1 MSLIKCPECNN
12 EISDSASSCPNC
24 GYKIKK
30 AIDKKVIAI
39 GGIVAVI
46 AVVLILFFATRGNSA
61 SVVGEWVIDSY
72 NTANGNIKQENI
84 GEYYG
89 ENYQNANA
97 AFSAIFKDNGTV
109 ILNMPVYEGMEP
121 VSMEV
126 SYKIIGS
133 EIYLSAEG
141 ERTKGFKIQGDTL
154 IMYDIGNIMDEA
166 VLKKK

>member
-1 MSLIKCPECNN
+1 MSLIR
-12 EISDSASSCPNC
+12 S
-24 GYKIKK
+24 KK
-30 AIDKKVIAI
+30 NIAVCSI
-39 GGIVAVI
+39 IGIVVI
-46 AVVLILFFATRGNSA
+46 GVIIFLVTRSNSS

-97 AFSAIFKDNGTV
+97 EFSAMFKDNGTV

-121 VSMEV
+121 VSKEI
-126 SYKIIGS
+126 SYEIKGS

-141 ERTKGFKIQGDTL
+141 ESIKGFEIKGDTL

>member
-1 MSLIKCPECNN
+1 MNKKIITVGSIIGIIVIVVIVLLLTRSN
-12 EISDSASSCPNC
+12 SS
-24 GYKIKK
+24 
-30 AIDKKVIAI
+30 
-39 GGIVAVI
+39 
-46 AVVLILFFATRGNSA
+46 

-97 AFSAIFKDNGTV
+97 EFSAVFKDNGIV

-121 VSMEV
+121 VSKEIPYNV
-126 SYKIIGS
+126 KGS

-141 ERTKGFKIQGDTL
+141 ESIKGFEIKGDTL

>member
-1 MSLIKCPECNN
+1 MNK
-12 EISDSASSCPNC
+12 
-24 GYKIKK
+24 KI
-30 AIDKKVIAI
+30 IAI
-39 GGIVAVI
+39 GSIIGIIVI
-46 AVVLILFFATRGNSA
+46 GVIVFLIARGNSS
-61 SVVGEWVIDSY
+61 SVVGAWVIDSY

-97 AFSAIFKDNGTV
+97 EFSAVFNDNGTV

-121 VSMEV
+121 VSKEIP
-126 SYKIIGS
+126 YNIKGS

-141 ERTKGFKIQGDTL
+141 EIIKGFEIKGDTL

>member
-1 MSLIKCPECNN
+1 MNK
-12 EISDSASSCPNC
+12 
-24 GYKIKK
+24 KI
-30 AIDKKVIAI
+30 
-39 GGIVAVI
+39 I
-46 AVVLILFFATRGNSA
+46 AVGSIIGIIVIGVIVFLVTRGNSPFI
-61 SVVGEWVIDSY
+61 VGEWVIDSY

-89 ENYQNANA
+89 ENYQNAHA
-97 AFSAIFKDNGTV
+97 EFSAVFKDNGMV

-121 VSMEV
+121 VSKEIP
-126 SYKIIGS
+126 YEIKGS

-141 ERTKGFKIQGDTL
+141 ESIKGFEIKGDTL

>member
-1 MSLIKCPECNN
+1 MNK
-12 EISDSASSCPNC
+12 
-24 GYKIKK
+24 KI
-30 AIDKKVIAI
+30 IAI
-39 GGIVAVI
+39 GSIIGII
-46 AVVLILFFATRGNSA
+46 IIGIILFLVTRGNSS

-97 AFSAIFKDNGTV
+97 EFSAVFKDNGMV
-109 ILNMPVYEGMEP
+109 ILNMPVYEGKEP
-121 VSMEV
+121 VSKEIL
-126 SYKIIGS
+126 YEIKGS

-141 ERTKGFKIQGDTL
+141 ESIKGFEIKGDTL

-166 VLKKK
+166 VLKRK

>member
-1 MSLIKCPECNN
+1 MNK
-12 EISDSASSCPNC
+12 
-24 GYKIKK
+24 KI
-30 AIDKKVIAI
+30 
-39 GGIVAVI
+39 I
-46 AVVLILFFATRGNSA
+46 AVGSVIGIIIIGVIVFLVTRGNSS

-97 AFSAIFKDNGTV
+97 EFSAVFKDNGTV

-121 VSMEV
+121 VSKEV
-126 SYKIIGS
+126 PYEIKGS

-141 ERTKGFKIQGDTL
+141 ESIKGFEIKGDTL
-154 IMYDIGNIMDEA
+154 IMYDIGGIIDEA
-166 VLKKK
+166 ILKKK

>member
-1 MSLIKCPECNN
+1 MSLIR
-12 EISDSASSCPNC
+12 S
-24 GYKIKK
+24 KK
-30 AIDKKVIAI
+30 NIAVCSI
-39 GGIVAVI
+39 IGIVVI
-46 AVVLILFFATRGNSA
+46 GVIIFLVTRSNSS

-97 AFSAIFKDNGTV
+97 EFSAMFKDNGTV
-109 ILNMPVYEGMEP
+109 ILNMPVYEGREP
-121 VSMEV
+121 ISKEI
-126 SYKIIGS
+126 SYEIKGS

-141 ERTKGFKIQGDTL
+141 ESIKGFEIKGDTL

>member
-1 MSLIKCPECNN
+1 MSLIR
-12 EISDSASSCPNC
+12 S
-24 GYKIKK
+24 KK
-30 AIDKKVIAI
+30 N
-39 GGIVAVI
+39 I
-46 AVVLILFFATRGNSA
+46 AVCSIIGIIVIGVIIFLVTRSNSS

-89 ENYQNANA
+89 ENYQNANSE
-97 AFSAIFKDNGTV
+97 FSAVFKDNGMV

-121 VSMEV
+121 VSKEIP
-126 SYKIIGS
+126 YEIKGS

-141 ERTKGFKIQGDTL
+141 ESIKGFEIKGDTL

>member
-1 MSLIKCPECNN
+1 MNK
-12 EISDSASSCPNC
+12 
-24 GYKIKK
+24 KI
-30 AIDKKVIAI
+30 
-39 GGIVAVI
+39 I
-46 AVVLILFFATRGNSA
+46 AVGSIIGIIIIGVIVFLVTRGNS
-61 SVVGEWVIDSY
+61 SSIVGEWVIDSY

-97 AFSAIFKDNGTV
+97 EFSAVFDDNGTV

-121 VSMEV
+121 VSKEIP
-126 SYKIIGS
+126 YEIKGS

-141 ERTKGFKIQGDTL
+141 ESIKGFEIKGDTL

-166 VLKKK
+166 VLKRK

>member
-1 MSLIKCPECNN
+1 MSLIR
-12 EISDSASSCPNC
+12 S
-24 GYKIKK
+24 KK
-30 AIDKKVIAI
+30 NIAVCSI
-39 GGIVAVI
+39 IGIVVI
-46 AVVLILFFATRGNSA
+46 GVIIFLVTRSNSS

-89 ENYQNANA
+89 ENYQNTNA
-97 AFSAIFKDNGTV
+97 EFSAVFKDNGTV

-121 VSMEV
+121 VSKEIP
-126 SYKIIGS
+126 YEIKGS

-141 ERTKGFKIQGDTL
+141 ESIRGFEIKGDTL

>member
-1 MSLIKCPECNN
+1 MSLIR
-12 EISDSASSCPNC
+12 S
-24 GYKIKK
+24 KK
-30 AIDKKVIAI
+30 N
-39 GGIVAVI
+39 I
-46 AVVLILFFATRGNSA
+46 AVCSIIGIIVIGVIIFLVTRSNSS

-97 AFSAIFKDNGTV
+97 EFSAVFKDNGTV

-121 VSMEV
+121 VSKEI
-126 SYKIIGS
+126 SYEIKGS

-141 ERTKGFKIQGDTL
+141 ESIKGFEIKGDTL

>member
-1 MSLIKCPECNN
+1 MNKKIITVGSIIGIIVIGVIVFLI
-12 EISDSASSCPNC
+12 
-24 GYKIKK
+24 
-30 AIDKKVIAI
+30 
-39 GGIVAVI
+39 
-46 AVVLILFFATRGNSA
+46 TRGNSS

-97 AFSAIFKDNGTV
+97 EFSAVFKDNGMV

-121 VSMEV
+121 VSKEMPYEI
-126 SYKIIGS
+126 KGS

-141 ERTKGFKIQGDTL
+141 ESIKGFEIKGDTL

>member
-1 MSLIKCPECNN
+1 MNK
-12 EISDSASSCPNC
+12 
-24 GYKIKK
+24 KI
-30 AIDKKVIAI
+30 
-39 GGIVAVI
+39 I
-46 AVVLILFFATRGNSA
+46 AVGSIIVIIVIGVIVFLVTRGNSS

-97 AFSAIFKDNGTV
+97 EFSAVFKDNGTV

-121 VSMEV
+121 VSKEIP
-126 SYKIIGS
+126 YEIKGG

-141 ERTKGFKIQGDTL
+141 ESIKGFKIKGDTL

>member
-1 MSLIKCPECNN
+1 MNKKIITVGSIIGIIVIGVIIFLVTRSN
-12 EISDSASSCPNC
+12 SS
-24 GYKIKK
+24 
-30 AIDKKVIAI
+30 
-39 GGIVAVI
+39 
-46 AVVLILFFATRGNSA
+46 

-97 AFSAIFKDNGTV
+97 EFSAVFKDNGTV

-121 VSMEV
+121 VSKEIP
-126 SYKIIGS
+126 YEIKGS

-141 ERTKGFKIQGDTL
+141 ESIKGFEIKGDTF

>member
-1 MSLIKCPECNN
+1 MNK
-12 EISDSASSCPNC
+12 
-24 GYKIKK
+24 KI
-30 AIDKKVIAI
+30 IAI
-39 GGIVAVI
+39 GSIIGIIIIGVI
-46 AVVLILFFATRGNSA
+46 VFLVTRGNSS

-89 ENYQNANA
+89 ENYQNANE
-97 AFSAIFKDNGTV
+97 FSAVFKDNGTV

-121 VSMEV
+121 VSKEI
-126 SYKIIGS
+126 SYEIKGS

-141 ERTKGFKIQGDTL
+141 ESIKGFEIKGDTL

>member
-1 MSLIKCPECNN
+1 MNK
-12 EISDSASSCPNC
+12 
-24 GYKIKK
+24 KI
-30 AIDKKVIAI
+30 
-39 GGIVAVI
+39 I
-46 AVVLILFFATRGNSA
+46 AVGSIIGIIIIGVIVFLATRGNSS

-97 AFSAIFKDNGTV
+97 EFSAVFKDNGTV

-121 VSMEV
+121 VSKEV
-126 SYKIIGS
+126 PYEIKGS
-133 EIYLSAEG
+133 EIYLFAEG
-141 ERTKGFKIQGDTL
+141 ESIKGFEVKGDTL
-154 IMYDIGNIMDEA
+154 IMYDIGNIIDEA

>member
-1 MSLIKCPECNN
+1 MN
-12 EISDSASSCPNC
+12 
-24 GYKIKK
+24 KK
-30 AIDKKVIAI
+30 FIAI
-39 GGIVAVI
+39 GSMVAVI
-46 AVVLILFFATRGNSA
+46 VIVIIVFLVTRGNSS
-61 SVVGEWVIDSY
+61 SVIGEWVIESY

-97 AFSAIFKDNGTV
+97 EFSAMFKDNGTV

-121 VSMEV
+121 ISKEI
-126 SYKIIGS
+126 SYEIKGS

-141 ERTKGFKIQGDTL
+141 ESIKGFEIKGDTL

>member
-1 MSLIKCPECNN
+1 MNKKIITVGSIIGIIVIGVIVFLI
-12 EISDSASSCPNC
+12 A
-24 GYKIKK
+24 
-30 AIDKKVIAI
+30 
-39 GGIVAVI
+39 
-46 AVVLILFFATRGNSA
+46 RGNSS

-97 AFSAIFKDNGTV
+97 EFSAVFMDNGMV
-109 ILNMPVYEGMEP
+109 ILHMPVYEGMEP
-121 VSMEV
+121 VSKEIP
-126 SYKIIGS
+126 YEIKGS

-141 ERTKGFKIQGDTL
+141 GSIKGFEIKGDTL
-154 IMYDIGNIMDEA
+154 IMFDIGNIMDEA

>member
-1 MSLIKCPECNN
+1 MNKR
-12 EISDSASSCPNC
+12 
-24 GYKIKK
+24 
-30 AIDKKVIAI
+30 VIAI
-39 GGIVAVI
+39 GSMVAVI
-46 AVVLILFFATRGNSA
+46 VIVIIVLLLTRSNSS
-61 SVVGEWVIDSY
+61 SVVGEWVIESY

-97 AFSAIFKDNGTV
+97 EFSAVFDDNGTV

-121 VSMEV
+121 VSKEIP
-126 SYKIIGS
+126 YEIKGS

-141 ERTKGFKIQGDTL
+141 ESIKGFEIKGDTL

>member
-1 MSLIKCPECNN
+1 MNK
-12 EISDSASSCPNC
+12 
-24 GYKIKK
+24 KI
-30 AIDKKVIAI
+30 IAI
-39 GGIVAVI
+39 GSIIGIIVI
-46 AVVLILFFATRGNSA
+46 GVIVFFVTRGNSS

-89 ENYQNANA
+89 ENYQNANSE
-97 AFSAIFKDNGTV
+97 FSAVFKDNGMV

-121 VSMEV
+121 VSKEIP
-126 SYKIIGS
+126 YEIKGS

-141 ERTKGFKIQGDTL
+141 ESIKGFEIKGDTL

>member
-1 MSLIKCPECNN
+1 MNKKIITVGSIIGILVIGVIVFLVTRSN
-12 EISDSASSCPNC
+12 SS
-24 GYKIKK
+24 
-30 AIDKKVIAI
+30 
-39 GGIVAVI
+39 
-46 AVVLILFFATRGNSA
+46 

-97 AFSAIFKDNGTV
+97 EFSVVFKDNETV
-109 ILNMPVYEGMEP
+109 ILNMSVYEGMEP
-121 VSMEV
+121 VSKEI
-126 SYKIIGS
+126 SYEIKGS

-141 ERTKGFKIQGDTL
+141 ESIKGFEIKGDTL

>member
-1 MSLIKCPECNN
+1 MNK
-12 EISDSASSCPNC
+12 
-24 GYKIKK
+24 KI
-30 AIDKKVIAI
+30 
-39 GGIVAVI
+39 I
-46 AVVLILFFATRGNSA
+46 AVSSIIGIIVIGVIVFLATRGNSS

-97 AFSAIFKDNGTV
+97 AFSAVFKDNGTV

-121 VSMEV
+121 VSKEIP
-126 SYKIIGS
+126 YEIKGS

-141 ERTKGFKIQGDTL
+141 ESIKGFEIKGDTL

-166 VLKKK
+166 VLKRK

>member
-1 MSLIKCPECNN
+1 MNK
-12 EISDSASSCPNC
+12 
-24 GYKIKK
+24 KI
-30 AIDKKVIAI
+30 
-39 GGIVAVI
+39 I
-46 AVVLILFFATRGNSA
+46 AVSSIIGIIVIGVIVFLVTRGNSS

-97 AFSAIFKDNGTV
+97 EFSAVFDDNGTV

-121 VSMEV
+121 VSKEIP
-126 SYKIIGS
+126 YEIKGI

-141 ERTKGFKIQGDTL
+141 ESIKGFEIKGDTL

>member
-1 MSLIKCPECNN
+1 MNK
-12 EISDSASSCPNC
+12 
-24 GYKIKK
+24 KI
-30 AIDKKVIAI
+30 IVI
-39 GGIVAVI
+39 GGIIGIVVI
-46 AVVLILFFATRGNSA
+46 GVIMFLVTRGNSS

-97 AFSAIFKDNGTV
+97 GFSAVFKDNGTV

-121 VSMEV
+121 VSKEIP
-126 SYKIIGS
+126 YEIKGS

-141 ERTKGFKIQGDTL
+141 ESIKGFEIKGDIL

>member
-1 MSLIKCPECNN
+1 L
-12 EISDSASSCPNC
+12 
-24 GYKIKK
+24 
-30 AIDKKVIAI
+30 V
-39 GGIVAVI
+39 
-46 AVVLILFFATRGNSA
+46 TRGNSS

-97 AFSAIFKDNGTV
+97 EFSAVFKDNGTV

-121 VSMEV
+121 VSKEIP
-126 SYKIIGS
+126 YDIKGS

-141 ERTKGFKIQGDTL
+141 ESIKGFEIKGDTL

>member
-1 MSLIKCPECNN
+1 MNKKIITVGSIIGIIVIGVIVFLI
-12 EISDSASSCPNC
+12 A
-24 GYKIKK
+24 
-30 AIDKKVIAI
+30 
-39 GGIVAVI
+39 
-46 AVVLILFFATRGNSA
+46 RGNSS

-72 NTANGNIKQENI
+72 NTANGNIKQEDI

-89 ENYQNANA
+89 ENYQNANSE
-97 AFSAIFKDNGTV
+97 FSAVFKDNGTV

-121 VSMEV
+121 VSKEIP
-126 SYKIIGS
+126 YEIKGS

-141 ERTKGFKIQGDTL
+141 ESIKGFEIKGDTL

>member
-1 MSLIKCPECNN
+1 MNK
-12 EISDSASSCPNC
+12 
-24 GYKIKK
+24 KI
-30 AIDKKVIAI
+30 
-39 GGIVAVI
+39 I
-46 AVVLILFFATRGNSA
+46 AVGSIIGIIIIGVIVFLVTRGNSS

-97 AFSAIFKDNGTV
+97 EFSAVFDDNGTV

-121 VSMEV
+121 VSKEIP
-126 SYKIIGS
+126 YEIKGS

-141 ERTKGFKIQGDTL
+141 ESIKGFEIKGDTL

-166 VLKKK
+166 VLKRK

>member
-1 MSLIKCPECNN
+1 MNK
-12 EISDSASSCPNC
+12 
-24 GYKIKK
+24 KI
-30 AIDKKVIAI
+30 
-39 GGIVAVI
+39 I
-46 AVVLILFFATRGNSA
+46 AVSSIIGIIVIGVIVFLVTRGNSS

-97 AFSAIFKDNGTV
+97 EFSAVFKDNGTV

-121 VSMEV
+121 VSKEIP
-126 SYKIIGS
+126 YEIKGS

-141 ERTKGFKIQGDTL
+141 ESIKGFEIKGDTL